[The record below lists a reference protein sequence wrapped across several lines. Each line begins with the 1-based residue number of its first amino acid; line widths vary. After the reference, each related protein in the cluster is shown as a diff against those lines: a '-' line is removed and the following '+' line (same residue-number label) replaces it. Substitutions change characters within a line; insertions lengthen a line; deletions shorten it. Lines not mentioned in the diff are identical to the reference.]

1 MGGGR
6 RMRDSWRASPAG
18 LPSPADLF
26 VGRDGELA
34 ALSRMLAHAQTRLIT
49 LTGPPG
55 IGKTRL
61 AVACASAHAERSGCA
76 PVFVDLAPIRD
87 PALVVVELAQA
98 VGVEPRRGMD
108 LTGQLAAA
116 LGREERLVVLDNC
129 EHLLTAAPDVGQVLA
144 ACPRLRVLATSRER
158 LRLSAEQEFPVP
170 PLAMPAPTDV
180 ADLSF
185 LAANPSV
192 ALLLDRARRTNPSF
206 DLTSANALLVA
217 SACVR
222 LEGLPLAIELAAARL
237 KVLTPGELVF
247 RLASRMEVL
256 ASSTRDVPARQRA
269 LRTAIAWSYDLLDSG
284 ERALFRRLSVF
295 AGGWTLADAGSVC
308 TVNGDDVLSIVESL
322 LDKSLI
328 RRLPGDAE
336 AAEFSMLES
345 LREYSAEQL
354 ASHAETEETQAR
366 HAGHYTS
373 LAAQLE
379 ASIGLPEERA
389 WVLRA
394 GRHHAD
400 LRAALD
406 YCLGAGR
413 DDWALW
419 LAAALGWY
427 HYTRGDLGHGQALV
441 DAVLPLTADRYNA
454 ADMSDDATAA
464 GQAGVLIVAGIL
476 AWATGET
483 GRAQDLLVSALERSE
498 GRRDAR
504 RAAIACAFLG
514 HAARAGGEW
523 DTSADWHRRAEAGFR
538 QGGNTQGV
546 AWARHDLGLL
556 ARDHGDLRSAVEL
569 LRASLRDFR
578 ELDYAWAVA
587 WSAWGLGTTLSA
599 QGRLEEACPLL
610 AEALQIYKEASDTR
624 GVAQCLEALAY
635 VASERAHYESAA
647 RLIGAAA
654 ALRLRAAARQP
665 DTEQARTS
673 AVELVIARALGPQAA
688 DTLMHAGRTMPA
700 QEAADLAVAV
710 ASGAAPGDQ
719 DYTQPVS
726 LTPRERQVAALV
738 ASGRTNRQ
746 IGRVLGISEKTAE
759 VHLHHVMSKL
769 DARSR
774 AEVAAWAVTH
784 HLSAPARLPPGQTAP
799 SRMNPSSGQE
809 PGPRGYPVIS
819 PIAPSWPR
827 WPRWCPGRGSNPP
840 GYQGLLSRRPPRR
853 WSRIPGGRRA

>member
-1 MGGGR
+1 ME
-6 RMRDSWRASPAG
+6 A
-18 LPSPADLF
+18 
-26 VGRDGELA
+26 V
-34 ALSRMLAHAQTRLIT
+34 SRMLAHPQTRLVT

-76 PVFVDLAPIRD
+76 PVFVDLAPVRD
-87 PALVVVELAQA
+87 PALVMVELAQA
-98 VGVEPRRGMD
+98 VGVEPRGGAD

-116 LGREERLVVLDNC
+116 LDHEERLVVLDNC
-129 EHLLTAAPDVGQVLA
+129 EHLLAAASDVGRVLA

-170 PLAMPAPTDV
+170 PLAMPAPADV

-192 ALLLDRARRTNPSF
+192 ALLLDRARRTNPGF
-206 DLTSANALLVA
+206 DLTPANALLLA
-217 SACVR
+217 RACVR

-247 RLASRMEVL
+247 RLSSRMEVL

-269 LRTAIAWSYDLLDSG
+269 LRSAIAWSYDLLDSG

-308 TVNGDDVLSIVESL
+308 TVNGNDVLAMVESL

-328 RRLPGDAE
+328 RRLPGDE
-336 AAEFSMLES
+336 QTAEFSMLES
-345 LREYSAEQL
+345 LREYAAEQL
-354 ASHAETEETQAR
+354 ASHAEAEETQAR
-366 HAGHYTS
+366 HAGHYAG
-373 LAAQLE
+373 LAAQFE
-379 ASIGLPEERA
+379 ASLGLPEEQA
-389 WVLRA
+389 WVLRV

-400 LRAALD
+400 LCAALD

-413 DDWALW
+413 DAWALW
-419 LAAALGWY
+419 LATAIGWY
-427 HYTRGDLGHGQALV
+427 HYAHGDLGAGQALV
-441 DAVLPLTADRYNA
+441 DPVLPLA
-454 ADMSDDATAA
+454 AGPAARSDAATAG
-464 GQAGVLIVAGIL
+464 GQAGVLTVAGIL
-476 AWATGET
+476 AWATGDT
-483 GRAQDLLVSALERSE
+483 DRAQGLLLSALERSE
-498 GRRDAR
+498 GRGDAR
-504 RAAIACAFLG
+504 RATIACAFLG
-514 HAARAGGEW
+514 HVARAGGEW
-523 DTSADWHRRAEAGFR
+523 DASSDWHRRAEAGFR
-538 QGGNTQGV
+538 QGGSTQGV

-556 ARDHGDLRSAVEL
+556 ARDHGDLGNAAEL

-578 ELDYAWAVA
+578 ELDYPWAVA
-587 WSAWGLGTTLSA
+587 WSAWGLGTTLTA
-599 QGRLEEACPLL
+599 RGRLDEACPLL
-610 AEALQIYKEASDTR
+610 AEALRIYTEVNDPR
-624 GVAQCLEALAY
+624 GVAQCLEALAR

-654 ALRLRAAARQP
+654 ALRERVAARQL
-665 DTEQARTS
+665 DAEQARTS
-673 AVELVIARALGPQAA
+673 AVEQVLARALGPQDA
-688 DTLMHAGRTMPA
+688 DTLIHAGRTMPA
-700 QEAADLAVAV
+700 QQAADLAIAV
-710 ASGAAPGDQ
+710 ALGTAPGDSDRSHQ
-719 DYTQPVS
+719 VP

-784 HLSAPARLPPGQTAP
+784 HLSAPA
-799 SRMNPSSGQE
+799 
-809 PGPRGYPVIS
+809 
-819 PIAPSWPR
+819 
-827 WPRWCPGRGSNPP
+827 
-840 GYQGLLSRRPPRR
+840 
-853 WSRIPGGRRA
+853 

>member
-1 MGGGR
+1 MQDAR
-6 RMRDSWRASPAG
+6 HVSPGG

-26 VGRDGELA
+26 VGRDGELEA
-34 ALSRMLAHAQTRLIT
+34 VSRMLAHAQARLVT

-76 PVFVDLAPIRD
+76 AVFVDLAPIRD
-87 PALVVVELAQA
+87 PTLVMVELAQA
-98 VGVEPRRGMD
+98 VGVEPRGGTD
-108 LTGQLAAA
+108 LTGQVAAA
-116 LGREERLVVLDNC
+116 LGHEERLLVLDNC
-129 EHLLTAAPDVGQVLA
+129 EHLLGAAPDVGRMLA

-170 PLAMPAPTDV
+170 PLAMPAPADV
-180 ADLSF
+180 ADLSS

-206 DLTSANALLVA
+206 DLTAANALLLA
-217 SACVR
+217 RACVR

-247 RLASRMEVL
+247 RLSNRMEVL

-269 LRTAIAWSYDLLDSG
+269 LRSAIAWSYDLLDSG

-308 TVNGDDVLSIVESL
+308 AVNGGDPLAMVESL

-328 RRLPGDAE
+328 RRLPGDE
-336 AAEFSMLES
+336 QTAEFSMLES
-345 LREYSAEQL
+345 LREYAAEELTASAE
-354 ASHAETEETQAR
+354 AEETRAR
-366 HAGHYTS
+366 HAGHYAG
-373 LAAQLE
+373 LAAQFE
-379 ASIGLPEERA
+379 ASLGLPGEQARLF
-389 WVLRA
+389 WV

-406 YCLGAGR
+406 YCLGAGQ
-413 DDWALW
+413 DAPALW
-419 LAAALGWY
+419 LATALGWY
-427 HYTRGDLGHGQALV
+427 HYTHGDLDHGQALV
-441 DAVLPLTADRYNA
+441 DAVLPQA
-454 ADMSDDATAA
+454 ADDDDPAAVSEDATAEA
-464 GQAGVLIVAGIL
+464 QTGALIAAGVLAF
-476 AWATGET
+476 ATGEM
-483 GRAQDLLVSALERSE
+483 GRAQGLLRRALERSE
-498 GRRDAR
+498 KRGYAR
-504 RAAIACAFLG
+504 REAMACAFLG
-514 HAARAGGEW
+514 NVARAGGEW
-523 DTSADWHRRAEAGFR
+523 DASADWHRRAEARYREEGSP
-538 QGGNTQGV
+538 QGV

-556 ARDHGDLRSAVEL
+556 ARDHGDLGSAAEL
-569 LRASLRDFR
+569 LRASLRGFR
-578 ELDYAWAVA
+578 ELDYPWATA

-599 QGRLEEACPLL
+599 QGRLDEAGPLL
-610 AEALQIYKEASDTR
+610 AEALRIYTDVNDPR
-624 GVAQCLEALAY
+624 GIAQCLEALAH

-654 ALRLRAAARQP
+654 ALRERVAARQS
-665 DTEQARTS
+665 DTEQARSS
-673 AVELVIARALGPQAA
+673 AVERVLARALGTQDA
-688 DTLMHAGRTMPA
+688 DTLIHTGRTMPV
-700 QEAADLAVAV
+700 QQAADLAIAV
-710 ASGAAPGDQ
+710 ALGSAPGDTDRSHQ
-719 DYTQPVS
+719 VP

-784 HLSAPARLPPGQTAP
+784 HLSAPA
-799 SRMNPSSGQE
+799 
-809 PGPRGYPVIS
+809 
-819 PIAPSWPR
+819 
-827 WPRWCPGRGSNPP
+827 
-840 GYQGLLSRRPPRR
+840 
-853 WSRIPGGRRA
+853 